1 MNAKPLTVLLLFSSA
16 DIGGAE
22 RSLSRMAFSNT
33 NPMVSYQFATFG
45 SSGKWSEWIASKSIK
60 PHCFNYKIWPLLKYI
75 YLFKPDIIYI
85 LGFRLSVLLRFV
97 CVLFSK
103 SILVQGVR
111 WNPNSNSML
120 DRVFRLVEHVFS
132 FLLDGYI
139 ANSNSTRKVLSSIV
153 KSKVELIYNG
163 ISLPLNQTSTNS
175 KNNNVITIANLS
187 VRKGHK
193 DYLKVISEVVKRV
206 PNSQFIFLGY
216 DNLNGEIQKLIVE
229 ENLSS
234 NVQYLGFQ
242 ENVEHFLARSSIFV
256 LPSKYGEGC
265 PTSIL
270 EAFSYKLPVVAY
282 QIDGI
287 PELVSNNVD
296 GILVD
301 VGDNDSLANAI
312 EDLLLD
318 SNKAENMGNKGY
330 LKIKENFLLTDM
342 IKQHNAYFLG
352 LK

>member
-1 MNAKPLTVLLLFSSA
+1 MTTEPLTVLLLFSSS

-22 RSLSRMAFSNT
+22 RSLSRMAYYNT
-33 NPMVSYQFATFG
+33 SPLVSYNFATFG
-45 SSGKWSEWIASKSIK
+45 STGTWSKWIESMNIK
-60 PHCFNYKIWPLLKYI
+60 PNCFNYKFWLLLKYI
-75 YLFKPDIIYI
+75 YLNKPDVIYI
-85 LGFRLSVLLRFV
+85 IGFRLSVFLRFF
-97 CVLFSK
+97 CILFSK
-103 SILVQGVR
+103 SLLVQGVR
-111 WNPNSNSML
+111 WNPNSNSIL
-120 DRVFRLVEHVFS
+120 DRVFRLVEHFFS

-139 ANSNSTRKVLSSIV
+139 ANSNSTKEVLSSIV
-153 KSKVELIYNG
+153 KNKVELIYNG
-163 ISLPLNQTSTNS
+163 ISYPSNKTSNNS

-187 VRKGHK
+187 VRKGYK
-193 DYLKVISEVVKRV
+193 DYLKVISDIVKRV
-206 PNSQFIFLGY
+206 PSSQFLFLGH

-242 ENVEHFLARSSIFV
+242 ENVEHFLAKSTIFV

-270 EAFSYKLPVVAY
+270 EAFSFKLPVVAY
-282 QIDGI
+282 RVDGI

-296 GILVD
+296 GVLVD
-301 VGDNDSLANAI
+301 VGDNDSFVNAI

-318 SNKAENMGNKGY
+318 PNKAKNMGSKGFQ
-330 LKIKENFLLTDM
+330 KVKENFLLNDM
-342 IKQHNAYFLG
+342 IKQHNTYFLG